1 MACYRFFSGPSLS
14 LRLCDDDVKIRAL
27 LQSPCIQ
34 ILLFVHSRGEVR
46 HSDLESLIKSRGTL
60 SSNLNDLLDEGLLR
74 RNVIASRPIQSN
86 YSLTEK
92 GKAVA
97 KTLTDLKNSLRPT

>member
-1 MACYRFFSGPSLS
+1 M
-14 LRLCDDDVKIRAL
+14 KISAL
-27 LQSPCIQ
+27 LRSPCIQ
-34 ILLFVHSRGEVR
+34 ILLFVHSKGEVR
-46 HSDLESLIKSRGTL
+46 HSELESLIKSRGTL

-74 RNVIASRPIQSN
+74 RNVVASRPIKSN

-97 KTLTDLKNSLRPT
+97 KVLADLRNSLRPT